1 MINISLL
8 KCIGCGTCV
17 ISCPTYA
24 LSVSCDTFQ
33 CEVDRELCTNCLEC
47 IDYCPTDAIEE
58 T

>member
-1 MINISLL
+1 L

-33 CEVDRELCTNCLEC
+33 CEVDRELCNNCLGC